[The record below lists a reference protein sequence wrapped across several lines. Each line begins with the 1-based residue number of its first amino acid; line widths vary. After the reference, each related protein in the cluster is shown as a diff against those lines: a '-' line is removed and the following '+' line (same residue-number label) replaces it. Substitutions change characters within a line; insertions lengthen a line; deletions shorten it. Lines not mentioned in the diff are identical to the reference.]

1 MALLFYRH
9 MVETTALNWPQ
20 WTKIKKSTWKW
31 FEKNKA
37 CIQKKNRQKD
47 LSKRFAK
54 KFHQNNS
61 SKKIHKKFVKKFI
74 KKIRQNIHQKI
85 RDYSELKT
93 KKSLDGEKIGK
104 KDKKDEKNTTNLGS

>member
-20 WTKIKKSTWKW
+20 WTKIKNSTWKW

-61 SKKIHKKFVKKFI
+61 SKKNPQ
-74 KKIRQNIHQKI
+74 KICQKIHQKNSSK
-85 RDYSELKT
+85 YS
-93 KKSLDGEKIGK
+93 S
-104 KDKKDEKNTTNLGS
+104 KNS